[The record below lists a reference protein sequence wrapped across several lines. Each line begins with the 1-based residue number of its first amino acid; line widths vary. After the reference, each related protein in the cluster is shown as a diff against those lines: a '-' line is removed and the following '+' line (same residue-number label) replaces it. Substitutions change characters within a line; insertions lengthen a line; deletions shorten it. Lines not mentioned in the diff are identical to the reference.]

1 MESNMAKGM
10 NGIINSDLNPG
21 ELTHEELLKALKEP
35 DYLIGLLQKHCYD
48 HSAFNANNSAFGD
61 VTPNKYKEVVSKA
74 LEALERGVWD
84 AIHNYESFINQ
95 EIGVNFGEWPSY
107 ECDYFSDNEHMCGVR
122 AKFIAFGKNG
132 NHKND
137 AIAFSCPKHQ
147 TLLESDAHLNGIVRW
162 EKL

>member
-1 MESNMAKGM
+1 MASGM
-10 NGIINSDLNPG
+10 NGIINSDLDPG
-21 ELTHEELLKALKEP
+21 ELPHEELLKALKEP

-48 HSAFNANNSAFGD
+48 YSAFNADNNAFGN
-61 VTPNKYKEVVSKA
+61 VTPNRYKEVVSKA

-84 AIHNYESFINQ
+84 AIRNYESFLNQ
-95 EIGVNFGEWPSY
+95 EIGVNFGEWPNY
-107 ECDYFSDNEHMCGVR
+107 ECDYWDDQYVQCKVH

-132 NHKND
+132 VHKKD

-147 TLLESDAHLNGIVRW
+147 ALLESDAHLNGIVRW